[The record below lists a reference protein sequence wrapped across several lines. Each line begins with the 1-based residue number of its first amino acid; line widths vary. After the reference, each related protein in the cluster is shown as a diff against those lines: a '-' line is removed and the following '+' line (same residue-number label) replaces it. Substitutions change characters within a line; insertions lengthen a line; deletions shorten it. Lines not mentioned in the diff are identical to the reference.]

1 MKKVLGIDIGGT
13 KIRMGIID
21 SNGKIFYEEQ
31 VPTAFP
37 LYVYLEQQVLR
48 ILALY
53 PEVEAIGVGT
63 HGFVDPKE
71 GRVIYATE
79 ILPGWSGTA
88 VKQQLEKATGKRVE
102 LENDANCVAL
112 AESKFG
118 AAKGLDRVVCLTL
131 GTGLGG
137 GVLWDGKLLSGGP
150 HGGAGELG
158 HMLLYP
164 GGVLCPC
171 GRRGCG
177 EQYVSGTA
185 IRRRIKEAGLDI
197 TPQELFEK
205 AAVDLVCM
213 QVVEG
218 FTADLAFIVSNLQ
231 AAFDMEMMIIGGGVS
246 ESAELWWDLF
256 LKQLEPQLLN
266 PLAVEVAQFE
276 NDAGI
281 LGAALLVLE
290 ED

>member
-1 MKKVLGIDIGGT
+1 MTKVLGIDIGGT

-21 SNGKIFYEEQ
+21 ANGEIFYDEQ

-37 LYVYLEQQVLR
+37 LYAYLEQQVLR
-48 ILALY
+48 LLALH
-53 PEVEAIGVGT
+53 PEVAAIGIGT

-71 GRVIYATE
+71 GRVIYATD

-137 GVLWDGKLLSGGP
+137 GVLWDGQLLSGGR

-171 GRRGCG
+171 GRKGCG

-185 IRRRIKEAGLDI
+185 IRRRIKEAGLNV
-197 TPQELFEK
+197 TPQELFGN
-205 AAVDLVCM
+205 AATDPACM

-218 FTADLAFIVSNLQ
+218 FTADLAFIVSSLQ
-231 AAFDMEMMIIGGGVS
+231 AAFDMDMMIIGGGVS
-246 ESAELWWDLF
+246 ESAEFWWELF
-256 LKQLEPQLLN
+256 LQKLEPQLLN
-266 PLAVEVAQFE
+266 PLAVEIAQFE

-281 LGAALLVLE
+281 LGAALLVLKE
-290 ED
+290 N

>member
-13 KIRMGIID
+13 KIRMGIIAA
-21 SNGKIFYEEQ
+21 NGEIFYEEQ

-71 GRVIYATE
+71 GSVIYATE
-79 ILPGWSGTA
+79 VLPGWSGTA
-88 VKQQLEKATGKRVE
+88 VKQQLEKSTGKQVE

-164 GGVLCPC
+164 NGVLCPC
-171 GRRGCG
+171 GRKGCG

-185 IRRRIKEAGLDI
+185 IRRRIKEAGLSI
-197 TPQELFEK
+197 TPQELFEN
-205 AAVDLVCM
+205 AAVDPVCM
-213 QVVEG
+213 QVVRG
-218 FTADLAFIVSNLQ
+218 FTADLAFIVSSLQ
-231 AAFDMEMMIIGGGVS
+231 AAFDMDMMIIGGGVS
-246 ESAELWWDLF
+246 ESAEFWWDLF
-256 LKQLEPQLLN
+256 LQQLEPQLLN

-290 ED
+290 EE